1 MANITKREVLTKAI
15 ATDGIFTEDEITV
28 LKNMIDGLDRKSSK
42 PTKAQRENLVIKNE
56 ILAYL
61 ADGRKRTAS
70 QVAEGVGYSVPK
82 VSSLLRACV
91 LDGKVEKIAGA
102 KSKDAPSYVAIEGA
116 EPYPTVEDTPQ
127 E

>member
-1 MANITKREVLTKAI
+1 MTKRDVLTKVVALE
-15 ATDGIFTEDEITV
+15 DVFTAEEREV
-28 LKNMIDGLDRKSSK
+28 AQKMIDGLDRKSSK
-42 PTKAQRENLVIKNE
+42 PTKAQKENLVIKNE

-70 QVAEGVGYSVPK
+70 QIADEVGYSTAK
-82 VSSLLRACV
+82 ISALLRQIVA
-91 LDGKVEKIAGA
+91 DGKAKKVPGE

-116 EPYPTVEDTPQ
+116 EPYATAEDTPQ

>member
-1 MANITKREVLTKAI
+1 MTKREVLTKAI
-15 ATDGIFTEDEITV
+15 TLVDVFTEEERET
-28 LKNMIDGLDRKSSK
+28 LQKMLDGLDRKSSK

-70 QVAEGVGYSVPK
+70 QIAEGVGYSVPK

-116 EPYPTVEDTPQ
+116 EPYAVTEDTPQ